1 MICSCV
7 AWILTEPTHMG
18 ILAIRVRAVSLVVG
32 DADGLAGRR
41 RGVLQGVIGELR
53 RNLAS
58 LTTFASACAF
68 SIGVAPP
75 ATLSFLPIQDHQGSG
90 TSLSPRRLKCLRLEI
105 LQRLQLS
112 PFLSLA
118 I

>member
-1 MICSCV
+1 
-7 AWILTEPTHMG
+7 MG
-18 ILAIRVRAVSLVVG
+18 IPAIRVRAVSLVVG

-68 SIGVAPP
+68 SIGVAPT
-75 ATLSFLPIQDHQGSG
+75 ATPRVLLIQDHQGSG
-90 TSLSPRRLKCLRLEI
+90 TSMSPC
-105 LQRLQLS
+105 
-112 PFLSLA
+112 
-118 I
+118 